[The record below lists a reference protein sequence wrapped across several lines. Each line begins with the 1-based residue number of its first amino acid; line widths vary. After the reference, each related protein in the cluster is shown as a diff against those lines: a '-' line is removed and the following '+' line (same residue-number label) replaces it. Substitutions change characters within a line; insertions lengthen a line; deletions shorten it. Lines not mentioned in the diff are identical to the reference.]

1 MNGIVAGAKPNEI
14 LDLQAQRIVEF
25 LAEIGLPHDNI
36 IAEQGERQI
45 IGNNLPEYIASLPAE
60 VKRDARYLS
69 KFVVGAG
76 YGLFDYSLN
85 AIWNEVVLDLR
96 QKAIMYGLDIFY
108 DAATG
113 GSKTREFYKT
123 EADLG
128 ALKDVTLLHT
138 CRKLELISPTTAKKL
153 EHILDMRND
162 IGISHPT
169 NYTINAYELMGW
181 LQTCVQDV
189 LEDQPTEAAIQV
201 QAFIHNLK
209 ARDTILDQA
218 TKQTFELRI
227 KELPSHLCGN
237 ILRTVFGIFVSADT
251 DPTVRKNIAILAPA
265 IWATCID
272 EPKYKLGIV
281 LEGYNANLH
290 ADKHTLGGQFFDI
303 VDGNAFRSTNE
314 RSIHVNEL
322 LIQLRAAHGGWD
334 NFQHEGPVAA
344 QLAGYLPDHASILD
358 NFASELFRI
367 VLDCRMGKGVS
378 YCNGVS
384 PRGQTYYDMILANA
398 GDKYAPYVLT
408 FLTHNTFQSSLSN
421 TTVRTQ
427 TRRALEVVKTNV
439 ISQRIVECLD
449 YVIARIEQAPDCVLS
464 TEFRTLSA
472 AHINWA

>member
-25 LAEIGLPHDNI
+25 LEKIGLPHDNI
-36 IAEQGERQI
+36 IAEQSERQI
-45 IGNNLPEYIASLPAE
+45 IGKNLPDYIESLPAD
-60 VKRDARYLS
+60 VKRNARYLS

-96 QKAIMYGLDIFY
+96 QKATMYGLDIFY

-123 EADLG
+123 EDDLG
-128 ALKDVTLLHT
+128 ALKDVTLLDT
-138 CRKLELISPTTAKKL
+138 CRKLELISGTTAKKL
-153 EHILDMRND
+153 KHILDMRND

-237 ILRTVFGIFVSADT
+237 ILRTVFGIFVSPDT
-251 DPTVRKNIAILAPA
+251 DATVRKNISILAPA
-265 IWATCID
+265 IWATCVD

-290 ADKHTLGGQFFDI
+290 VNKHQLGGQFFDI

-314 RSIHVNEL
+314 KSIHVNEL
-322 LIQLRAAHGGWD
+322 LIQLRAKHGSLD
-334 NFQHEGPVAA
+334 NFQHEGPIAA

-358 NFASELFRI
+358 NFAFELFRT

-398 GDKYAPYVLT
+398 GDKYTPYVLSL
-408 FLTHNTFQSSLSN
+408 LTHDNFQYSLKN

-427 TRRALEVVKTNV
+427 TRQALEVVKTNV
-439 ISQRIVECLD
+439 ISQRIIECLD
-449 YVIARIEQAPDCVLS
+449 FVIAKIEQSPTCVLS
-464 TEFRTLSA
+464 NEFRTLSA

>member
-1 MNGIVAGAKPNEI
+1 MSGAITDVKPNEI

-25 LAEIGLPHDNI
+25 LESIGLPHDNI
-36 IAEQGERQI
+36 IAQEGERQI
-45 IGNNLPEYIASLPAE
+45 IGNNLPDYIASLPDE

-96 QKAIMYGLDIFY
+96 QKAILYGLEIFF
-108 DAATG
+108 DAAAG
-113 GSKTREFYKT
+113 GSKSREFYKT
-123 EADLG
+123 KDDLA
-128 ALKDVTLLHT
+128 ALKDVTLLDA

-153 EHILDMRND
+153 RHILDMRND

-189 LEDQPTEAAIQV
+189 LEDRPTAAAIQV
-201 QAFIHNLK
+201 QSFIQNLK
-209 ARDTILDQA
+209 ARKEALDQA
-218 TKQTFELRI
+218 TKQTFEHRI

-237 ILRTVFGIFVSADT
+237 ILRTVFGIFVSPDT
-251 DPTVRKNIAILAPA
+251 NTTVRKNIAILAPV
-265 IWATCID
+265 IWSTCID

-290 ADKHTLGGQFFDI
+290 ASKHALGSQFFDI
-303 VDGNAFRSTNE
+303 VDGNSYRSTNE

-322 LIQLRAAHGGWD
+322 LTQLRAAHGGWD
-334 NFQHEGPVAA
+334 NFHNEGPIAA

-358 NFASELFRI
+358 NFSTELFRT
-367 VLDCRMGKGVS
+367 VLDCRIGKGVS

-384 PRGQTYYDMILANA
+384 PRGQTYYDHILANA

-408 FLTHNTFQSSLSN
+408 FLTQSNFQNALQNTII
-421 TTVRTQ
+421 RTQ
-427 TRRALEVVKTNV
+427 ARLALTVVKTNV
-439 ISQRIVECLD
+439 INQRIIECLD
-449 YVIARIEQAPDCVLS
+449 YVISRIDQSPACVMS
-464 TEFRTLSA
+464 AEFRALSA
-472 AHINWA
+472 TCINWT

>member
-1 MNGIVAGAKPNEI
+1 MNGVVAGAKPNEI

-25 LAEIGLPHDNI
+25 LAEIGLPQDNI
-36 IAEQGERQI
+36 IAEQNERQI
-45 IGNNLPEYIASLPAE
+45 IGNNLPDYIASLPAE

-96 QKAIMYGLDIFY
+96 KKAIMYGLDIFY

-123 EADLG
+123 ENDLG
-128 ALKDVTLLHT
+128 ALKDVTLLNT
-138 CRKLELISPTTAKKL
+138 CRKLELISAITAKKL
-153 EHILDMRND
+153 KHILDMRND

-209 ARDTILDQA
+209 ARDTLLDQA
-218 TKQTFELRI
+218 TKQTFKLLI
-227 KELPSHLCGN
+227 KELPSHLCCN
-237 ILRTVFGIFVSADT
+237 ILRTVFGIFVSPDT
-251 DPTVRKNIAILAPA
+251 DPTVRKNISILAPA
-265 IWATCID
+265 IWATCVD

-290 ADKHTLGGQFFDI
+290 ADKHELGGQFFDI
-303 VDGNAFRSTNE
+303 VGGNAFRSTNE

-322 LIQLRAAHGGWD
+322 LIQLRAVHGGWD
-334 NFQHEGPVAA
+334 NFQNEGPVAA

-358 NFASELFRI
+358 NFASELFRT

-384 PRGQTYYDMILANA
+384 PRGKTYYDIILANS

-408 FLTHNTFQSSLSN
+408 FLTHPRFQDALTN

-427 TRRALEVVKTNV
+427 TRQALEMVKTNV
-439 ISQRIVECLD
+439 ISQRIIECLD
-449 YVIARIEQAPDCVLS
+449 FVIAKIEQTPACVLS

-472 AHINWA
+472 AHISWT